1 MAPRK
6 ISTKSQPMGPAKLI
20 RTPRNFINKRKMKP
34 KIGQQRDYLK
44 NELRPIEENAGF
56 GFGQTGMDAE
66 D

>member
-6 ISTKSQPMGPAKLI
+6 ISTKSQPMGPAKIL

-34 KIGQQRDYLK
+34 KLGQQRDYLK
-44 NELRPIEENAGF
+44 NELRPVEQYGDF
-56 GFGQTGMDAE
+56 GFGRTGMDAE